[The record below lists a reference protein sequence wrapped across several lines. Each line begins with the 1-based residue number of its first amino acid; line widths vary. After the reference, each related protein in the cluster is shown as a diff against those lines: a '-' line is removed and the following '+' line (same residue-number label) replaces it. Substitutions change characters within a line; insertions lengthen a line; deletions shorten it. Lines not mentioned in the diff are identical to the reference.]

1 MLAQLFIFATSFAI
15 ANCQISNFGMKGI
28 NLSDIARAGQEAKK
42 CDDIYNAWVNI
53 GTSGNDAIKHRQELE
68 ECKAK
73 IGISWSTVSGIIS
86 KVEQSKTTNSSKIQ
100 PFNQSLINSA
110 KTNFIRNISNFSPE
124 IPWRWAPVK

>member
-42 CDDIYNAWVNI
+42 CDDIYDAWVNI

-86 KVEQSKTTNSSKIQ
+86 KVEQSQNNQFLKDPAIQSVINKFSKNK
-100 PFNQSLINSA
+100 FH
-110 KTNFIRNISNFSPE
+110 
-124 IPWRWAPVK
+124 